1 MRKPTLLAIIVI
13 LILGVTSA
21 IWWHSS
27 NNDRGPNIG
36 LITFVDHPV
45 LNEIID
51 SFKKEMVSLGYRN
64 GENSTLYF
72 ANAQGNIA
80 EIETLARTMLRNNL
94 TVLVPVSTPVSR
106 VVFNVAPEKQTIVYS
121 FVTNPDDLEP
131 ALSEKRGTGVSDRIN
146 YKKSV
151 QLIKDIYPDIN
162 TIGMLYNPTE
172 RNSEVAL
179 KEIRE
184 LAPQLGL
191 SLMVETISNAGE
203 IREACRRLIPKV
215 DLMFIGPDNT
225 VVGNATIVIST
236 ALEANKPV
244 IAVDSGSVESGAL
257 AAYSVEYKAVG
268 RETARLVDRL
278 IKNPGS
284 VVERVIP
291 VYNDNLILNFCTAE
305 KLGVKF
311 PDSLLGKANQVYK
324 CGDEK

>member
-1 MRKPTLLAIIVI
+1 MSKSTLLAVI
-13 LILGVTSA
+13 AVVILGVMA
-21 IWWHSS
+21 GIWVYSS
-27 NNDRGPNIG
+27 DNNRGPNIG

-51 SFKKEMVSLGYRN
+51 SFKKEMTSLGYKD
-64 GENSTLYF
+64 GETATILF
-72 ANAQGNIA
+72 ANAQGNMA
-80 EIETLARTMLRNNL
+80 EIEPLARTLLRKDL
-94 TVLVPVSTPVSR
+94 SVLVPVSTPVSR
-106 VVFNVAPEKQTIVYS
+106 IVFNVAPKNQTVVYS

-131 ALSEKRGTGVSDRIN
+131 ALSENKGTGVSDRIN

-151 QLIKDIYPDIN
+151 QLVKEIYPDIK

-191 SLMVETISNAGE
+191 SIMVESISNAGE
-203 IREACRRLIPKV
+203 IREACRRLVPKV

-236 ALEANKPV
+236 ALEAKKAV
-244 IAVDSGSVESGAL
+244 IAVDSGSVENGAL

-268 RETARLVDRL
+268 RETAHLVDRL

-291 VYNDNLILNFCTAE
+291 VYNDNLVLNFCTAE
-305 KLGVKF
+305 KLGIKF
-311 PDSLLGKANQVYK
+311 PDSLLGKANQVYNCDDK
-324 CGDEK
+324 